1 MRIKVRPLEPRD
13 HADWLALFQDYVAFY
28 KADVPAAVIDL
39 TWSRLMGDDESMTGI
54 GATVDQQ
61 LVGMALIVFHRSTW
75 SATGYCYLED
85 LYVAPTARGQGVGRA
100 LIEAVYSAAD
110 ARGATRTYWVTE
122 NDNVIAR
129 RLYDAMATRAPFIQY
144 RRR

>member
-1 MRIKVRPLEPRD
+1 MRVEVRPLQPRD
-13 HADWLALFQDYVAFY
+13 HPEWRALFNDYVAFY

-61 LVGMALIVFHRSTW
+61 LVGMALVVFHRSTW
-75 SATGYCYLED
+75 SPIGYCYLED
-85 LYVAPTARGQGVGRA
+85 LYVSPSARGQGVGRA
-100 LIEAVYSAAD
+100 LIEAVYAAAD

-122 NDNVIAR
+122 DDNAVAR
-129 RLYDAMATRAPFIQY
+129 RLYDGMAQRVPFVQY